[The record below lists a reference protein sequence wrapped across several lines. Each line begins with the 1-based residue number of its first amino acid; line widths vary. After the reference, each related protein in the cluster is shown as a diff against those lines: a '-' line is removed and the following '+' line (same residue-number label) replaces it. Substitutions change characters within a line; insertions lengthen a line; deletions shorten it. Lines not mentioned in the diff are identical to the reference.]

1 MLEARLLRLTEK
13 YVLIYAVS
21 IILSGLLLMSI
32 GVEQIE
38 IYYAVYLIEF
48 LVAIELA
55 ASLRRSLAKHLRPII
70 LVFLLGFLYTVAQRI
85 LEILTQEL

>member
-1 MLEARLLRLTEK
+1 MEATRLRLVEK
-13 YVLIYAVS
+13 YIFFYAVATL
-21 IILSGLLLMSI
+21 LSGLVLMAI
-32 GVEQIE
+32 DVQQIE

-48 LVAIELA
+48 LVTIELA

-85 LEILTQEL
+85 IQILT